1 MGVFETSTSSVWIFP
16 PEKPKK
22 VESALLSN
30 KLQKKKKKF
39 WGSKYYT
46 NLNSYANKLYIIL
59 IIYILNTFLK

>member
-46 NLNSYANKLYIIL
+46 NLNSYTN
-59 IIYILNTFLK
+59 

>member
-30 KLQKKKKKF
+30 KLQKKII
-39 WGSKYYT
+39 
-46 NLNSYANKLYIIL
+46 NSEVVSIIQ
-59 IIYILNTFLK
+59 I

>member
-30 KLQKKKKKF
+30 KLQKKKKNSEVVLYKF
-39 WGSKYYT
+39 KLIYKLIIYYI
-46 NLNSYANKLYIIL
+46 NY
-59 IIYILNTFLK
+59 IYILNTFLK

>member
-30 KLQKKKKKF
+30 KLQKKKKH
-39 WGSKYYT
+39 
-46 NLNSYANKLYIIL
+46 NSEVVSIIQ
-59 IIYILNTFLK
+59 I